1 MSPIGV
7 FLTFIIIRATSL
19 YLLGKRCK
27 FQFGGTD
34 RLTTGVKVSF
44 SMSRDGPIYRITT
57 TNTFSWLEK
66 PATLYSLWIAAYGRS
81 CMAGNVDAALREQRE
96 SCMATNVDA
105 LLREQWDAITVTATS
120 AVAKTSSFNSL
131 TSAYTKTTNKPLQ
144 KQTWLF
150 TSTQHRYLQDK

>member
-1 MSPIGV
+1 MFITNMDMSPIGV
-7 FLTFIIIRATSL
+7 LLTFIIIRSTQL

-34 RLTTGVKVSF
+34 RRTIGVKVFF
-44 SMSRDGPIYRITT
+44 SMSRDGPISRITT
-57 TNTFSWLEK
+57 TITFSRVEK

-105 LLREQWDAITVTATS
+105 FLREQ
-120 AVAKTSSFNSL
+120 
-131 TSAYTKTTNKPLQ
+131 
-144 KQTWLF
+144 
-150 TSTQHRYLQDK
+150 